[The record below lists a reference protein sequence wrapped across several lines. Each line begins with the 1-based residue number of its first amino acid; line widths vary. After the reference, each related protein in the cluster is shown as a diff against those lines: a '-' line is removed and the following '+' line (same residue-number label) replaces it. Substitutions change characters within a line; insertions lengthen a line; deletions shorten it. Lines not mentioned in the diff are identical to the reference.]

1 MIINFLLTF
10 DHSKEMVDKMLDG
23 LNVNVLTSFK
33 KKQSIM
39 KKSFIAI
46 AASGSV
52 SLELCRYQVPT
63 IIVYDTHF
71 VTKILLKM
79 LVKVKYASLINIIYN
94 KEILP
99 EFLFE
104 KFNKEN
110 VFNELSDL
118 ISNKKKRLYQIR
130 MMKDL
135 SKKMIL
141 ENKSPSDIISKIVL
155 D

>member
-1 MIINFLLTF
+1 
-10 DHSKEMVDKMLDG
+10 
-23 LNVNVLTSFK
+23 
-33 KKQSIM
+33 
-39 KKSFIAI
+39 
-46 AASGSV
+46 
-52 SLELCRYQVPT
+52 
-63 IIVYDTHF
+63 
-71 VTKILLKM
+71 M

-99 EFLFE
+99 EFIFE

-141 ENKSPSDIISKIVL
+141 ENKKSFRYHF
-155 D
+155 

>member
-1 MIINFLLTF
+1 
-10 DHSKEMVDKMLDG
+10 MVDKMLDG

>member
-1 MIINFLLTF
+1 
-10 DHSKEMVDKMLDG
+10 
-23 LNVNVLTSFK
+23 
-33 KKQSIM
+33 M

-135 SKKMIL
+135 SKKMIFL
-141 ENKSPSDIISKIVL
+141 ENKSPFRYHF
-155 D
+155 